1 MACIPRPWPRPLRSR
16 DLLGLAHGY
25 GVHGLI
31 CPSDLSKS
39 PKSVW
44 IFHVCRPCPGPSKT
58 NLRHHSASG
67 GTDPV
72 FFFFFL
78 PTITFFSQHGRMDE
92 FKLWL
97 LFWVCN
103 FFTGSAILWDLFGAF
118 LIYIINLKVRRFLW
132 YLQELLLKD
141 GFVLGTR
148 TTLSNPR
155 RFSVLSFL
163 L

>member
-1 MACIPRPWPRPLRSR
+1 ASPMAMVFMVLFVHQIYLNHQSLSGSFMYVGHAQA
-16 DLLGLAHGY
+16 LLKR
-25 GVHGLI
+25 I
-31 CPSDLSKS
+31 CD
-39 PKSVW
+39 
-44 IFHVCRPCPGPSKT
+44 T
-58 NLRHHSASG
+58 TRHQAEQILY
-67 GTDPV
+67 

-132 YLQELLLKD
+132 YLQELLLK
-141 GFVLGTR
+141 
-148 TTLSNPR
+148 
-155 RFSVLSFL
+155 
-163 L
+163 